1 MAAGVVLVVA
11 SYLSAA
17 LWLAPQAD
25 RQLSFLPLTDKVHTL
40 QVQGRQVALFQP
52 SERLAGASVFYSQSL
67 LKTLNSN
74 AELTGFLTSA
84 DGNVAV
90 MESMQPPEPP
100 LQIIDSVKVGD
111 RVYYFVSQAPGAG
124 AVSN

>member
-1 MAAGVVLVVA
+1 M
-11 SYLSAA
+11 
-17 LWLAPQAD
+17 
-25 RQLSFLPLTDKVHTL
+25 
-40 QVQGRQVALFQP
+40 
-52 SERLAGASVFYSQSL
+52 FYSQSL

-74 AELTGFLTSA
+74 SELTGFLTSA

-100 LQIIDSVKVGD
+100 LQIVDSVKVGD

>member
-1 MAAGVVLVVA
+1 M
-11 SYLSAA
+11 
-17 LWLAPQAD
+17 
-25 RQLSFLPLTDKVHTL
+25 
-40 QVQGRQVALFQP
+40 
-52 SERLAGASVFYSQSL
+52 
-67 LKTLNSN
+67 
-74 AELTGFLTSA
+74 TGFLTSA

-100 LQIIDSVKVGD
+100 LQIVDSVKVGD